1 MNLRPITASDLKR
14 ALARGV
20 VQFAFKKLGGEL
32 RTAVGTTNLSSIP
45 VQSHPK
51 GARPASEKVVCF
63 FDIEKR
69 EWRAVSVNSE
79 IFINQ

>member
-1 MNLRPITASDLKR
+1 MNLRPTSAPDLKR
-14 ALARGV
+14 ALARGI

-45 VQSHPK
+45 VESHPK
-51 GARPASEKVVCF
+51 GTRPASEKVVAF

-69 EWRAVSVNSE
+69 EWRAVSTASE